1 MSDDGDLTALRYD
14 NWKFVFPQQRA
25 TRTLQ
30 VWIELYA
37 ELPVSKPFNLLADP
51 YERADITSNT
61 YYDWFISQPYL
72 IFAAQAATVKFLDT
86 FKVFPPRQRAASFSI
101 DQAVDKMKQSLGSN

>member
-1 MSDDGDLTALRYD
+1 ME
-14 NWKFVFPQQRA
+14 QRA
-25 TRTLQ
+25 PGTLR
-30 VWIELYA
+30 VWA
-37 ELPVSKPFNLLADP
+37 EPFTPLRLPKLFDLRADP

-86 FKVFPPRQRAASFSI
+86 FKEFPPRQRAASFSI
-101 DQAVDKMKQSLGSN
+101 DQAVEKMKQSIGSN